1 MTEQNEGRT
10 RLILHVGMHKTG
22 TSYLQKLLLFHRWML
37 GEESVG
43 LAEPIDENVGS
54 HHQLVGFLD
63 EGDEGFERFLA
74 GLNTGFPCTLVSSES
89 LLHWLAQSN
98 RADELAAILNERF
111 DVTVVLYVRRQDY
124 MKESVFAEVA
134 TSWYQG
140 SIQDEKHYTFDYA
153 VLVDRLVEL
162 FGAEALRL
170 GIYRDDQRQD
180 IASDFLSLAGLERL
194 IGRFGLIPP
203 ERVSAN
209 RRQVALL
216 ALCPKDDPESFERLR
231 RAVLTPGVIA
241 ADSSKYQLSPE
252 QRSFFLE
259 AYVSSNRRLTRA
271 FRPDAEDYLTDISP
285 RQEDWSPPAPYTPA
299 EVVALLLQLAGVI
312 SRPALI
318 GVDALVEKVRG
329 FVESRRWL
337 LLLHDGALKSSF
349 VAQVTELAG
358 AVPTILDVRCSHPSA
373 LEYMPAKTGI
383 LYACLKDDIGLHFLD
398 AAYARGM
405 QVQPVSYSE
414 PRDYHSRN
422 TFARRSL
429 RQELDRQR
437 VAGYLPFDHGT
448 ADYANLVQAYEATR
462 SRGGWIVEVGC
473 AGGSSAG
480 VLLAYVRSR
489 QEERGYPSHCF
500 HFMDAFAQEGSDGS
514 ASEGYELVRDRIKA
528 YGQEMEGTVIE
539 VSSLDV
545 ISDPI
550 PEPLVREGVR
560 LVNIAVAKPVAV
572 AAGLAGYAPLIV
584 PGGIM
589 ICEQAGHTP
598 LQIGAYRALEHFMKS
613 EIAES
618 FCRIDLASGQT
629 FLVRTH
635 RD

>member
-1 MTEQNEGRT
+1 M
-10 RLILHVGMHKTG
+10 
-22 TSYLQKLLLFHRWML
+22 
-37 GEESVG
+37 ESS
-43 LAEPIDENVGS
+43 PW
-54 HHQLVGFLD
+54 LV
-63 EGDEGFERFLA
+63 
-74 GLNTGFPCTLVSSES
+74 
-89 LLHWLAQSN
+89 
-98 RADELAAILNERF
+98 
-111 DVTVVLYVRRQDY
+111 
-124 MKESVFAEVA
+124 
-134 TSWYQG
+134 
-140 SIQDEKHYTFDYA
+140 
-153 VLVDRLVEL
+153 
-162 FGAEALRL
+162 
-170 GIYRDDQRQD
+170 
-180 IASDFLSLAGLERL
+180 
-194 IGRFGLIPP
+194 
-203 ERVSAN
+203 
-209 RRQVALL
+209 
-216 ALCPKDDPESFERLR
+216 
-231 RAVLTPGVIA
+231 
-241 ADSSKYQLSPE
+241 
-252 QRSFFLE
+252 
-259 AYVSSNRRLTRA
+259 
-271 FRPDAEDYLTDISP
+271 
-285 RQEDWSPPAPYTPA
+285 
-299 EVVALLLQLAGVI
+299 
-312 SRPALI
+312 
-318 GVDALVEKVRG
+318 
-329 FVESRRWL
+329 
-337 LLLHDGALKSSF
+337 LLHDGGLKPSF
-349 VAQVTELAG
+349 IDRLMQLSRQT
-358 AVPTILDVRCSHPSA
+358 PTILDVRTSTPLA
-373 LEYMPAKTGI
+373 LEQMPQKQHI
-383 LYACLKDDIGLHFLD
+383 LYACLKDDVGLPFLEV
-398 AAYARGM
+398 ALARGM
-405 QVQPVSYSE
+405 EVQHVGHAE
-414 PRDYHSRN
+414 PRDYLSRN
-422 TFARRSL
+422 LVAL
-429 RQELDRQR
+429 RTLRKEVEQQR

-629 FLVRTH
+629 LLIRSEV
-635 RD
+635 